1 VRSHRYDVTSQRL
14 RIRRGVLSR
23 LTQELELY
31 RVKDLTL
38 AEPFLYRLIGLSSIH
53 LHTSDRS
60 NPLVVIRAVRNG
72 DGLREQL
79 RSCVEVQRKVHGVRE
94 LDV

>member
-1 VRSHRYDVTSQRL
+1 VTNQRL
-14 RIRRGVLSR
+14 RVRSGVLSR
-23 LTQELELY
+23 LTSELELY

-38 AEPFLYRLIGLSSIH
+38 LEPFLYRLLRLSSIQ

-60 NPLVVIRAVRNG
+60 NPLVVIRAVRQG
-72 DGLREQL
+72 DALREQL
-79 RSCVEVQRKVHGVRE
+79 RTCVERQRKLHGVRE